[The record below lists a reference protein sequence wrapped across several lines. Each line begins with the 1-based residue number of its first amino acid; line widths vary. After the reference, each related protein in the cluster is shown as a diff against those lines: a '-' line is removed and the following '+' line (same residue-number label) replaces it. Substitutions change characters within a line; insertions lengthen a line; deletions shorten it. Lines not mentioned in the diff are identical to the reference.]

1 MPAPKNIKQVN
12 ETTLGISWNDGHES
26 EYPVKILRENCPCAN
41 CIDEWSG
48 KKLIL
53 PGSIPDS
60 ILPRNIKAVGLYAIQ
75 FEWNDGHD
83 TGLYTHELLRQL
95 CQSSECLALNEKK
108 EKI

>member
-1 MPAPKNIKQVN
+1 MATPAPKNITQVN

-48 KKLIL
+48 KKLIV
-53 PGSIPDS
+53 PGSISES
-60 ILPRNIKAVGLYAIQ
+60 IRPRNLKAVGLYALQ
-75 FEWNDGHD
+75 FDWSDGHD

-95 CQSSECLALNEKK
+95 CQCSVCLTKN
-108 EKI
+108 